1 MKKAIIT
8 LSLRCVGL
16 LGTIN
21 VGEIVFAQDTIEN
34 IDKINNI
41 EVQEIN
47 KLNKEEA
54 EKLLLEYNSNVT
66 YIYQG
71 TEEDF
76 TALKEQGLKGYVFLM
91 DIDGDLGMFVNEDD
105 SKIYYFHPSGYLK
118 LAQ

>member
-8 LSLRCVGL
+8 LSLICVGL

-21 VGEIVFAQDTIEN
+21 VGDIVFAQDTIEN

-54 EKLLLEYNSNVT
+54 
-66 YIYQG
+66 
-71 TEEDF
+71 
-76 TALKEQGLKGYVFLM
+76 
-91 DIDGDLGMFVNEDD
+91 
-105 SKIYYFHPSGYLK
+105 
-118 LAQ
+118 

>member
-8 LSLRCVGL
+8 LSLICVGL

-21 VGEIVFAQDTIEN
+21 VGDIVFAQDTIEN

-76 TALKEQGLKGYVFLM
+76 TALKRTRIKRICIFNGYRWRFRNVC
-91 DIDGDLGMFVNEDD
+91 
-105 SKIYYFHPSGYLK
+105 K
-118 LAQ
+118 

>member
-8 LSLRCVGL
+8 LSLICVGL

-21 VGEIVFAQDTIEN
+21 VGDIVFAQDTIEN
-34 IDKINNI
+34 IDK
-41 EVQEIN
+41 IN